1 MMAAIFLYLP
11 HIPFQQQAEE
21 IFTST
26 ATGLEWMVFASFL
39 VPAILLAVI
48 IYLGTNSTV

>member
-1 MMAAIFLYLP
+1 MAAILLYLP

-21 IFTST
+21 VFTST

-39 VPAILLAVI
+39 VPAILLTVL
-48 IYLGTNSTV
+48 IYLGADSTV